1 VALPADNDFPMTRRT
16 ALRAIAAVPM
26 LLAARARAT
35 AAGPV
40 TSTLADHPLVGRI
53 WDGRAGRFTALEAV
67 EAGCARADLV
77 LLGETHDNPAHHR
90 LQRALLDAMV
100 RAGRRPAVAMEQ
112 FDREHQAAL
121 DRARSERPG
130 DAEQVADAGRFDR
143 RGWQWPLYEPIV
155 ALALRHGLP
164 LVAANLSRADAARV
178 VELGFEALGAEQV
191 ARLGLDRPL
200 SAALGQGLEATVRD
214 SHCGQLPERIVPR
227 MARAQQARDAV
238 LAERLLARSAAG
250 AALIAGN
257 GHVRRDLG
265 VPAHLAVLTPGRNAL
280 CIGILEVE
288 DGVNHAEAYLVPATG
303 DEPRFDLALFT
314 PRAARG
320 DPCAG
325 INLR

>member
-1 VALPADNDFPMTRRT
+1 MTRRT

-26 LLAARARAT
+26 LLAGCARAA

-53 WDGRAGRFTALEAV
+53 WDGRAGRFTALAAV
-67 EAGCARADLV
+67 EASCARADLV

-90 LQRALLDAMV
+90 LQRALLEAMV
-100 RAGRRPAVAMEQ
+100 RAGRRPAIAMEQ

-130 DAEQVADAGRFDR
+130 DAEHVADAGRFDR

-155 ALALRHGLP
+155 QLALRDGLP
-164 LVAANLSRADAARV
+164 LVAANLSRIDAARV
-178 VELGFEALGAEQV
+178 VELGFEALGAEHV
-191 ARLGLDRPL
+191 AQLGLDRPL
-200 SAALGQGLEATVRD
+200 PAALGQGLEAVVRD
-214 SHCGQLPERIVPR
+214 SHCGQLPERIVPG

-238 LAERLLARSAAG
+238 LAERLLARSASG
-250 AALIAGN
+250 AALVAGN

-265 VPAHLAVLTPGRNAL
+265 VPVHLAVLAPGRNAL
-280 CIGILEVE
+280 CVGILEVE
-288 DGVNHAEAYLVPATG
+288 DGVNHADAYLAPATG

-314 PRAARG
+314 PRAARA
-320 DPCAG
+320 DPCTG